1 MQDQLKP
8 INSPDGLFHDGNP
21 YTGELGT
28 VVTSEWLN
36 GMQSAVQSTQQEML
50 TLLKTSGQNPD
61 PSRKDQ
67 LQQAVQNIAWG
78 GNSKPTTLAGYG
90 ITDGASKTDLQT
102 AVNNLVAGA
111 PGALNTLQELAAAL
125 GNDANYAASITKQLA
140 NKADKATTLAGY
152 GITDGV
158 TQTQLKTAVPSGQIS
173 YFSMPSA
180 PDGWL
185 KANGAQVS
193 QTTYNSLFSTIG
205 HIYRPN
211 KNGVVAMLRLDDKDQ
226 LQERLQGQS
235 VQLFGGAAL
244 SADVAKFGFKCLKT
258 TRDGGY
264 ATFNLPERLNSK
276 QFTLEGWHMP
286 MFNGGWPD
294 SNVSYHGIVSM
305 NNSNLMGEI
314 TLAIESSTGFPTVW
328 LSDGTEKKLEDW
340 ICYRRVASAKRV
352 FSPRTWYHIAFSYD
366 GGTYRFFVDGKLIW
380 SLASARQVGL
390 PDNVLQFS
398 VDGSGP
404 YINGSSDGYYQ
415 DWKVSNI
422 CNYAAEFS
430 PPSQPV
436 EYLADVDPGK
446 FYLPNLSGEFIRGF
460 DDLNNADPGRQFGSW
475 QKGTVTTADPNLES
489 VTVSTLIHNNNF
501 SPDMCRDMGM
511 DSIDV
516 KKYPVARAYASGTP
530 EYIYDLDGRG
540 WQGGNGSTRPRNVA
554 LLACVKY

>member
-8 INSPDGLFHDGNP
+8 INSPDGQFHDGNP
-21 YTGELGT
+21 YSGELGT

-50 TLLKTSGQNPD
+50 TLLKTSGQSPD

-78 GNSKPTTLAGYG
+78 GNSKP
-90 ITDGASKTDLQT
+90 
-102 AVNNLVAGA
+102 
-111 PGALNTLQELAAAL
+111 
-125 GNDANYAASITKQLA
+125 
-140 NKADKATTLAGY
+140 TTLAGY

-193 QTTYNSLFSTIG
+193 QTTYNSLFSAIG